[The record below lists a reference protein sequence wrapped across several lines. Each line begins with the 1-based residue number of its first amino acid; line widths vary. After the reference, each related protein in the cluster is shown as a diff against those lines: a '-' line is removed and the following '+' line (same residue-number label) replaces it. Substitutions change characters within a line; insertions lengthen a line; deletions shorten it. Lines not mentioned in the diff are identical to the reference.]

1 MTFFSAMGSPD
12 SRVGG
17 MKHGEGGLSPLVELP
32 RRRSGRGL
40 FPHPHSP
47 SKTGVNAL
55 MRGRAREGALHTHTH
70 THKDS
75 PSPTLPR
82 KRGRGRAAYVG
93 GVVAIP
99 WSIHQMA

>member
-55 MRGRAREGALHTHTH
+55 MRGRARGGGASHTHTH
-70 THKDS
+70 THTHTKIPPLQLS
-75 PSPTLPR
+75 PASGGEGAPR
-82 KRGRGRAAYVG
+82 MW
-93 GVVAIP
+93 VA
-99 WSIHQMA
+99 WWQHLGQF